1 MRVELLTRD
10 LEELEAGGIEPAKAV
25 ARATQ
30 ALGERRLS
38 VHLDD
43 PERQAERLAD
53 AIDAYAEADADF
65 RLVRFDFATR
75 APAFDEAAARH
86 RELVSTVRAVRL
98 KRGPALAA
106 NLLQLRAREQT
117 LERTLQAA
125 GIDPEAVAPSV
136 PTDETSDLS
145 YALLHVPR
153 IGRGGSAPPPPR
165 RRRFRRKRR

>member
-1 MRVELLTRD
+1 VQVELLTRD
-10 LEELEAGGIEPAKAV
+10 LEELRAGGIEPTDALV
-25 ARATQ
+25 RAGR
-30 ALGERRLS
+30 ALGVRRLS

-43 PERQAERLAD
+43 PERQDERLAD

-65 RLVRFDFATR
+65 RLVRFAFATH

-86 RELVSTVRAVRL
+86 RELVSAVRAVRL

-106 NLLQLRAREQT
+106 ELLELRAREQT

-125 GIDPEAVAPSV
+125 GIDAETVAPSV
-136 PTDETSDLS
+136 PIDETSDLT

-153 IGRGGSAPPPPR
+153 MGRVPSPPPPR
-165 RRRFRRKRR
+165 RRRFRRRRR